1 MENQMI
7 NVEEFLGSVGSSEL
21 MLYVA
26 SIGGCDVMVAAV
38 VVDRLH
44 WDMGYPNGGSA
55 SV

>member
-26 SIGGCDVMVAAV
+26 SIGGCDVV
-38 VVDRLH
+38 VEGVDTVGISG
-44 WDMGYPNGGSA
+44 DMADTNGC
-55 SV
+55 SVSV